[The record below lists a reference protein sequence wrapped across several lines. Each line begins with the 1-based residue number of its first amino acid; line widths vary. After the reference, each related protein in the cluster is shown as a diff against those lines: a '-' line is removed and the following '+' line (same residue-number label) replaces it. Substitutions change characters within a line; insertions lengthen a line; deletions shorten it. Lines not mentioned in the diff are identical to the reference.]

1 MSLIRRKGKK
11 VRVEVGDQP
20 GGRRVV
26 REIAGVEMTKEE
38 MTREAQR
45 LYELSKRPGLD
56 GDVTLFGIPRVQHGY
71 TMKLKSVL
79 YPDKNGTYYID
90 AVTKT
95 FSKEGYRQVCKLGL
109 KAS

>member
-1 MSLIRRKGKK
+1 M
-11 VRVEVGDQP
+11 
-20 GGRRVV
+20 
-26 REIAGVEMTKEE
+26 REIAGIDMTKEE

-56 GDVTLFGIPRVQHGY
+56 GDVTLWGIPRVQHGCR
-71 TMKLKSVL
+71 MKLKSVL
-79 YPDKNGTYYID
+79 YPEKNGTYYID

-95 FSKEGYRQVCKLGL
+95 FAKEGYRQVCKLGL